1 MSENTGYARMPKS
14 KDTAHKDSAHKG
26 KDDGWKGMHKGNITD
41 PSLKKS
47 RANRKTHAQRRADS
61 VARNQQK

>member
-1 MSENTGYARMPKS
+1 MSEAKARDSKPK
-14 KDTAHKDSAHKG
+14 A
-26 KDDGWKGMHKGNITD
+26 KDDGWKGMHNGKITN
-41 PSLKKS
+41 PNLKAS